1 MAYVGQKPADKV
13 LTSADITDGAVGTAD
28 IADDAVT
35 NAKIANQSITING
48 SAINLGGSVTVGETK
63 PTITG
68 ISPSVITN
76 DATSITITGTN
87 FVSVPT
93 VEAINSTGAITRAN
107 SVSFTSATSISA
119 NFTLPT
125 DGTYFLRVEN
135 NDGLAVRSSSALLTV
150 SDLPAWTTSAGSL
163 GSFGA
168 TESIGTI
175 TLTATDSVSMA
186 KVSGTF
192 PGGVSLNSGSGS
204 STLTGTE
211 SGSTSDT
218 TYSFTITITHAANN
232 SGNFN

>member
-13 LTSADITDGAVGTAD
+13 LTSADITDVAVGTAD

-119 NFTLPT
+119 NFTLASIFSCVILMP
-125 DGTYFLRVEN
+125 FCI
-135 NDGLAVRSSSALLTV
+135 GL
-150 SDLPAWTTSAGSL
+150 
-163 GSFGA
+163 F
-168 TESIGTI
+168 I
-175 TLTATDSVSMA
+175 
-186 KVSGTF
+186 
-192 PGGVSLNSGSGS
+192 N
-204 STLTGTE
+204 
-211 SGSTSDT
+211 
-218 TYSFTITITHAANN
+218 
-232 SGNFN
+232 